1 MTQHDTPDSTPVITT
16 AQAAALYAFVRKHL
30 DSELIENAQLFMQ
43 HNPGVPFTV
52 LMTAR
57 EIVDMATLLSAIDST
72 PTASGNKYRVVEIQE
87 CAEIRF
93 QIVDNENNPVA
104 ARTFKSES
112 AAQKMINNW
121 FGKGFKP

>member
-1 MTQHDTPDSTPVITT
+1 MTTQHDTPDGTPGIKQTSEYDVSILREARRVLEKYVHLNHVRMYDAMDELDNALALLSTIDS
-16 AQAAALYAFVRKHL
+16 AQA
-30 DSELIENAQLFMQ
+30 N
-43 HNPGVPFTV
+43 
-52 LMTAR
+52 
-57 EIVDMATLLSAIDST
+57 DST

>member
-1 MTQHDTPDSTPVITT
+1 MTTQHDTPDGTPGIKQTSEYDVSILREARRVLEKYVHLNHVRMYDAMDESDNALALLSTIDS
-16 AQAAALYAFVRKHL
+16 AQA
-30 DSELIENAQLFMQ
+30 N
-43 HNPGVPFTV
+43 
-52 LMTAR
+52 
-57 EIVDMATLLSAIDST
+57 DST

>member
-1 MTQHDTPDSTPVITT
+1 MTTQHDTPDGTPGIKQTSEYYVSILREARRVLEKYVHLNHVRMYDAMDELDNALALLSTIDS
-16 AQAAALYAFVRKHL
+16 AQA
-30 DSELIENAQLFMQ
+30 N
-43 HNPGVPFTV
+43 
-52 LMTAR
+52 
-57 EIVDMATLLSAIDST
+57 DST